1 MNFGKRQREKGE
13 VFVASLNDIMFF
25 LLLFFL
31 IASSLVSSNGI
42 NLNLPSSNA
51 QVVPDKTI
59 SISITQDLQ
68 YFIDKN
74 PVSLEMIPSSIEAV
88 VNVSETPPTIII
100 RADKNIPLEQVVKV
114 MSIVKDMNLKMVL
127 ATDPN

>member
-1 MNFGKRQREKGE
+1 MNFGKRHREKGE

-31 IASSLVSSNGI
+31 IASSLVTSNGI

-51 QVVPDKTI
+51 NVVPDKTI
-59 SISITQDLQ
+59 NISITQDLQ

-74 PVSLEMIPSSIEAV
+74 PVSFEMIPSSIEAAIGT
-88 VNVSETPPTIII
+88 SEAPTIVI

-127 ATDPN
+127 ATDPH

>member
-1 MNFGKRQREKGE
+1 MNIRGRKREGAE
-13 VFVASLNDIMFF
+13 LSVESLNDIMFF

-31 IASSLVSSNGI
+31 IASSLVTSNGI

-51 QVVPDKTI
+51 NVVPDKTI
-59 SISITQDLQ
+59 NISITQDLQ

-74 PVSLEMIPSSIEAV
+74 PVSFEMIPSSIEAAIG
-88 VNVSETPPTIII
+88 VSEAPTIVI

-127 ATDPN
+127 ATDPH

>member
-1 MNFGKRQREKGE
+1 MNFGKRKREKGE

-42 NLNLPSSNA
+42 NLNLPSANA
-51 QVVPDKTI
+51 QVVPDKTVDV
-59 SISITQDLQ
+59 SITQDLQ
-68 YFIDKN
+68 YYVNKS
-74 PVSLEMIPSSIEAV
+74 PVSIEMMAVSIESAIGENNAATV
-88 VNVSETPPTIII
+88 VI
-100 RADKNIPLEQVVKV
+100 RADKSIPLEQVVKV

-127 ATDPN
+127 ATEPN

>member
-1 MNFGKRQREKGE
+1 MNFGKRKREKGE

-31 IASSLVSSNGI
+31 IASSLVTSNGI

-51 QVVPDKTI
+51 SVVPDKTI
-59 SISITQDLQ
+59 NISITQDLK
-68 YFIDKN
+68 YFIDKS
-74 PVSLEMIPSSIEAV
+74 PVSFEMIPSSIQAAIGA
-88 VNVSETPPTIII
+88 SESPTIII
-100 RADKNIPLEQVVKV
+100 RADKSIPLEQVVKV

>member
-1 MNFGKRQREKGE
+1 MNFGKRKREKGE

-31 IASSLVSSNGI
+31 IASSLVTSNGI

-51 QVVPDKTI
+51 SVVPDKTI

-68 YFIDKN
+68 YFIEKN
-74 PVSLEMIPSSIEAV
+74 PVSFEMIPSSIEA
-88 VNVSETPPTIII
+88 SIGSAESPTIII
-100 RADKNIPLEQVVKV
+100 RADKSIPLEQVVKV

-127 ATDPN
+127 ATAPN

>member
-1 MNFGKRQREKGE
+1 MNFGKRKREKGE

-31 IASSLVSSNGI
+31 IASSLVTSNGI

-51 QVVPDKTI
+51 SVVPDKTI
-59 SISITQDLQ
+59 NISITQDLK
-68 YFIDKN
+68 YFIDKS
-74 PVSLEMIPSSIEAV
+74 PVSFEMISSSIQAATGT
-88 VNVSETPPTIII
+88 SESPTIII
-100 RADKNIPLEQVVKV
+100 RADKSIPLEQVVKV

>member
-31 IASSLVSSNGI
+31 IASSLVTSNGI

-59 SISITQDLQ
+59 SISITQDLE
-68 YFIDKN
+68 YFIERN
-74 PVSLEMIPSSIEAV
+74 PVSFEMIPSSIEAEIGTAE
-88 VNVSETPPTIII
+88 SPTIII
-100 RADKNIPLEQVVKV
+100 RADKSIPLEQVVKV

-127 ATDPN
+127 ATAPN

>member
-31 IASSLVSSNGI
+31 IASSLVTSNGI

-59 SISITQDLQ
+59 NISITQDLQ

-74 PVSLEMIPSSIEAV
+74 PVSLEMMQSSIEAV
-88 VNVSETPPTIII
+88 VSTSEAPTIII
-100 RADKNIPLEQVVKV
+100 RADKNIPLEEVVKV

>member
-1 MNFGKRQREKGE
+1 MNFGKRNREKGE

-31 IASSLVSSNGI
+31 IASSLVTSNGI

-59 SISITQDLQ
+59 NISITQDLQ
-68 YFIDKN
+68 YFIDKT
-74 PVSLEMIPSSIEAV
+74 PVSFEMLPASIQSSIGT
-88 VNVSETPPTIII
+88 SEQPTIVI
-100 RADKNIPLEQVVKV
+100 RADKSIPLEQVVKV
-114 MSIVKDMNLKMVL
+114 MSVVKDMNLKMVL
-127 ATDPN
+127 ATEPN

>member
-1 MNFGKRQREKGE
+1 MNFGKRHREKGE

-31 IASSLVSSNGI
+31 IASSLVTSNGI

-51 QVVPDKTI
+51 NVVPDKTI
-59 SISITQDLQ
+59 NISITQDLQ

-74 PVSLEMIPSSIEAV
+74 PVSFEMIPSSIEAAIG
-88 VNVSETPPTIII
+88 VSEAPTIVI

-127 ATDPN
+127 ATDPH

>member
-1 MNFGKRQREKGE
+1 MNFGKKHREKGE

-42 NLNLPSSNA
+42 NLNLPSANA
-51 QVVPDKTI
+51 QVVPEKTVD
-59 SISITQDLQ
+59 ISITQDLQ
-68 YFIDKN
+68 YYVNKT
-74 PVSLEMIPSSIEAV
+74 PVSLELLAVSIESAIGDNDAATV
-88 VNVSETPPTIII
+88 VI
-100 RADKNIPLEQVVKV
+100 RADKTIPLEQVVKV

-127 ATDPN
+127 ATEPN